1 MKTRLLAL
9 FGLVMMLPIG
19 LGLVRGDLG
28 LDQAG
33 MRTAVLLV
41 VLAIVDRVVVPIVRT
56 LVGPPARA
64 GLEAAEAAKPSPGAE
79 APATDR
85 AA

>member
-1 MKTRLLAL
+1 VKTRLLAL

-64 GLEAAEAAKPSPGAE
+64 GLEAAEAETTPPGAT

>member
-1 MKTRLLAL
+1 VKTRLLAL

-28 LDQAG
+28 IDQAG

-56 LVGPPARA
+56 LVGPPARNA
-64 GLEAAEAAKPSPGAE
+64 SDGGGAE
-79 APATDR
+79 KASSGTEPAAADR

>member
-1 MKTRLLAL
+1 VRTRLLAL

-19 LGLVRGDLG
+19 LGLLRGDLG
-28 LDQAG
+28 VDQAG

-41 VLAIVDRVVVPIVRT
+41 VLAIVDRVVVPIVRD

-64 GLEAAEAAKPSPGAE
+64 GLEAVEADTKTPGVGGQ
-79 APATDR
+79 ATDR

>member
-28 LDQAG
+28 IDEAG

-56 LVGPPARA
+56 LVGPPARTASDA
-64 GLEAAEAAKPSPGAE
+64 GEAQRPSPGTE
-79 APATDR
+79 APAADR